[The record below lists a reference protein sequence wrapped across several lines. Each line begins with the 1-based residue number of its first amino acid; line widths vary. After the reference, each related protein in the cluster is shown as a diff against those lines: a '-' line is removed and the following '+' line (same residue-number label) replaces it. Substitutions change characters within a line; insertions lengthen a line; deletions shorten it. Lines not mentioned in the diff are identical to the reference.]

1 MVARR
6 RSETSQRGFQRRSQ
20 EVRGSD
26 SYVIDT
32 VGVARAS
39 RGSARASRGCVVGSC
54 VCLFTSLLPCPI
66 YETSTYSRATRAR
79 IHATRAQRL
88 VYAHTRQTMDKLSI
102 HCVSFVSV
110 DHALRARR
118 EALRARRVDL
128 RARRAA
134 VCFCLMKCQCP
145 LAQRS

>member
-1 MVARR
+1 MRARR
-6 RSETSQRGFQRRSQ
+6 AALRARRAA
-20 EVRGSD
+20 VWLVPV
-26 SYVIDT
+26 YV
-32 VGVARAS
+32 
-39 RGSARASRGCVVGSC
+39 C
-54 VCLFTSLLPCPI
+54 SLLSFRVPI
-66 YETSTYSRATRAR
+66 YETNTYSRATRAR
-79 IHATRAQRL
+79 IHAARAQRL
-88 VYAHTRQTMDKLSI
+88 AYAHTRQTMDKLSI

-128 RARRAA
+128 RVRRAA

>member
-1 MVARR
+1 MKQTHTAARR
-6 RSETSQRGFQRRSQ
+6 
-20 EVRGSD
+20 VRGS
-26 SYVIDT
+26 
-32 VGVARAS
+32 
-39 RGSARASRGCVVGSC
+39 
-54 VCLFTSLLPCPI
+54 
-66 YETSTYSRATRAR
+66 TR
-79 IHATRAQRL
+79 RAQRL
-88 VYAHTRQTMDKLSI
+88 AYAHTRQTMDKLSI

-128 RARRAA
+128 RVRRAA